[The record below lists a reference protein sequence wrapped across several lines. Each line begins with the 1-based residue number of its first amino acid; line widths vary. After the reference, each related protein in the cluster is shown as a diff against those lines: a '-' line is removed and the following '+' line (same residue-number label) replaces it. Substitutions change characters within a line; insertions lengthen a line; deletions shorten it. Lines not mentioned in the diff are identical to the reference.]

1 MISPNA
7 VLLDFEYDAMH
18 AMKNN
23 WKPAIT
29 WLEYVSPWKVR
40 GCVATVGGVPG
51 ALRGG
56 KLKWLALYNH
66 TQSSTE
72 QSGVF
77 RMAPSVLTAGKLCM
91 HVDFKQVGCNITF
104 DTDVLAFSLTN
115 KNIIKSPKEL
125 ELHSVNTIS
134 NSTMKTV
141 PQLP

>member
-1 MISPNA
+1 MNRLNVIYNLGPNFQLIVTYSFSTAMISPNV

-18 AMKNN
+18 AMKNA

-40 GCVATVGGVPG
+40 GCVTTVGGMPG

-77 RMAPSVLTAGKLCM
+77 RMASSVLTAGKMCM
-91 HVDFKQVGCNITF
+91 HVDFKQVGRNI
-104 DTDVLAFSLTN
+104 SPN
-115 KNIIKSPKEL
+115 KQKSQ
-125 ELHSVNTIS
+125 HV
-134 NSTMKTV
+134 
-141 PQLP
+141 